1 MRARFLVFA
10 ALVLVLS
17 TALSC
22 TWRRGEIGSEKNPIR
37 FLFMPLKGEEAFQAA
52 TPILEKFIEERTGLK
67 GEATHVPD
75 FISIVKALGQR
86 KADIAFMNTLG
97 YLLAHDWA
105 KAEAHLR
112 YIYGDVYTS
121 YRGELLA
128 RAGSGMDSVKDLEGK
143 AIAFVGPYSTG
154 GYLYPMKL
162 LKDNGVKPGRIVFA
176 GGHKKAVQM
185 LYDGEVDA
193 AATYHTRPSNE
204 GLERDGRTEIATEH
218 PDVIS
223 KLKIIALT
231 AEIPNGPIATRH
243 DLPDDVELKLVGA
256 LAAFAR
262 TAEGRKALLDLYN
275 MTGLTVARDSDYDGV
290 RETLKELHKTIQEMV
305 PRGDA
310 YYRTYMVPGLE

>member
-67 GEATHVPD
+67 VEATHVPD

-154 GYLYPMKL
+154 GYLYPMTL
-162 LKDNGVKPGRIVFA
+162 LLDNGVKPGRIVFA
-176 GGHKKAVQM
+176 GGH
-185 LYDGEVDA
+185 
-193 AATYHTRPSNE
+193 
-204 GLERDGRTEIATEH
+204 
-218 PDVIS
+218 
-223 KLKIIALT
+223 
-231 AEIPNGPIATRH
+231 
-243 DLPDDVELKLVGA
+243 
-256 LAAFAR
+256 
-262 TAEGRKALLDLYN
+262 
-275 MTGLTVARDSDYDGV
+275 
-290 RETLKELHKTIQEMV
+290 
-305 PRGDA
+305 
-310 YYRTYMVPGLE
+310 